1 MNSRTYMF
9 LVIVIGA
16 LVLSCNTSK
25 KGTVGRGADKKTEL
39 PHGFDLISELNT
51 RKIDAEF
58 MQAKARVS
66 ADIQGEIYNLS
77 AQIKMQKGQLIWIS
91 LKKLGLEVARVYITP
106 DSVFALNRF
115 ERTYSSES
123 IQSFASQ
130 FGFPMDINLIQQ
142 LLLGN
147 PVVDNNMLWN
157 ADSVNKNLVV
167 RGNEGSVSSEIIL
180 NIPLL
185 QMQSLHLKD
194 LPNSRELNSK
204 FSQYQ
209 IVKDKKYFSYFRVYE
224 FKELMDAPSLVEIQF
239 SEIIL
244 DSPFDAA
251 FEIPARYT
259 RI

>member
-1 MNSRTYMF
+1 MNRHFFIVLISVIM
-9 LVIVIGA
+9 LVA
-16 LVLSCNTSK
+16 SACNTSK
-25 KGTVGRGADKKTEL
+25 RGTLGKGAGKTDL
-39 PHGFDLISELNT
+39 PRNFDLISELNT
-51 RKIDAEF
+51 RKIDSEF
-58 MQAKARVS
+58 MQGKARVS
-66 ADIQGEIYNLS
+66 ADIQGDVYNLS
-77 AQIKMQKGQLIWIS
+77 AQIKIQRGQLIWIS
-91 LKKLGLEVARVYITP
+91 LKKLGLEVARVYITV

-115 ERTYSSES
+115 ERTYTAES

-130 FGFPMDINLIQQ
+130 FGFPMDINLIQE

-147 PVVDNNMLWN
+147 PVVDPKMQWNTNNMG
-157 ADSVNKNLVV
+157 KNLVV
-167 RGNEGSVSSEIIL
+167 KGNEGSISSEIIFS
-180 NIPLL
+180 IPLL
-185 QMQSLHLKD
+185 QMESLQMKD

-239 SEIIL
+239 SEIIF